1 MTGFQRGG
9 MFGWL
14 LVLLLV
20 VAFALQ
26 LVRIV
31 PHYLDHRTLTRV
43 VADMVADEQYAL
55 GTSVQFRRALTQ
67 RLQRNNIR
75 SIDLDTAVRIE
86 QRATGLRVDIFYEA
100 REPLIGNMVLLLV
113 FEERFDSALH

>member
-1 MTGFQRGG
+1 MTVFQRGS

-20 VAFALQ
+20 VAVGVQ

-43 VADMVADEQYAL
+43 VADMVADERYAL
-55 GTSVQFRRALTQ
+55 GTSAQFRRELAQ

-75 SIDLDTAVRIE
+75 TIDLDTAVHVH
-86 QRATGLRVDIFYEA
+86 QRATGLRVEVSYEV
-100 REPLIGNMVLLLV
+100 REPLVGNMVLLLV
-113 FEERFDSALH
+113 FEERFDSAVH